1 MTCIIFPFMVNY
13 EPYHSVPAVPTL
25 YCNRHQINREVNYTM
40 DRFVK
45 GFIIMSIVYLGIGS
59 ILGIVMLENQNML
72 ALKFV
77 HSHLN
82 MLGWVSMMIYG
93 VGYHILPRFMG
104 RPLYSNKIGETQF
117 YLANISLVA
126 MLLFYTL
133 NIYSPGGAY
142 RLLTLVFGV
151 IQVVAIF
158 LFFYNMLMTLL
169 TKVEQH

>member
-1 MTCIIFPFMVNY
+1 
-13 EPYHSVPAVPTL
+13 
-25 YCNRHQINREVNYTM
+25 M

-45 GFIIMSIVYLGIGS
+45 GFIVMSIVYLGVS
-59 ILGIVMLENQNML
+59 TVLGIFMLGHQNLL

-104 RPLYSNKIGETQF
+104 RPLYSNKVGETQF
-117 YLANISLVA
+117 WLANSSLIG
-126 MLLFYTL
+126 MLVFYTL
-133 NIYSPGGAY
+133 NAY
-142 RLLTLVFGV
+142 QANSLYYKLTVVFGAT
-151 IQVVAIF
+151 QAVAVF

-169 TKVEQH
+169 PKPEQPH

>member
-1 MTCIIFPFMVNY
+1 
-13 EPYHSVPAVPTL
+13 
-25 YCNRHQINREVNYTM
+25 M

-45 GFIIMSIVYLGIGS
+45 GFIVMSVVYLGIS
-59 ILGIVMLENQNML
+59 SVLGIAMLGSQSMM

-117 YLANISLVA
+117 WLANVSLIG
-126 MLLFYTL
+126 MLAFYCVNAFNPESVYQTL
-133 NIYSPGGAY
+133 AV
-142 RLLTLVFGV
+142 VFGV
-151 IQVVAIF
+151 VQALAIF
-158 LFFYNMLMTLL
+158 LFFFNMMMTLL
-169 TKVEQH
+169 AKVEQPH